1 MTKHRLSLVFIAA
14 ALLAAFAA
22 SAQARSNISCE
33 SREYRYNRCETDTD
47 GYARLLSQ
55 QSQAPCIRGQTW
67 GYDDRGVWVDEGCAG
82 EFEVGGARFRG
93 MRLCEP
99 CSHLEGLTREG
110 VVRGLVHRGGLRADI
125 LAEGTIR
132 VGDDIR
138 LI

>member
-47 GYARLLSQ
+47 GYARLVSQ

-67 GYDDRGVWVDEGCAG
+67 GYDDRGLWVDKGCAG
-82 EFEVGGARFRG
+82 EFEVGGGSRYDQPQ
-93 MRLCEP
+93 LYPEP
-99 CSHLEGLTREG
+99 RSYPESRSYREP
-110 VVRGLVHRGGLRADI
+110 RPRY
-125 LAEGTIR
+125 
-132 VGDDIR
+132 
-138 LI
+138 